1 MCLEISEKYSKVF
14 FLKLNKHNKN
24 EKWLEIFEL
33 STHVTILNIAFLHL
47 IYADVYLDVKICSDL
62 FELIFNF
69 YSMSHFKSIVAR

>member
-1 MCLEISEKYSKVF
+1 MYFKEKILQGF

-69 YSMSHFKSIVAR
+69 YAMSHFKSIVAR